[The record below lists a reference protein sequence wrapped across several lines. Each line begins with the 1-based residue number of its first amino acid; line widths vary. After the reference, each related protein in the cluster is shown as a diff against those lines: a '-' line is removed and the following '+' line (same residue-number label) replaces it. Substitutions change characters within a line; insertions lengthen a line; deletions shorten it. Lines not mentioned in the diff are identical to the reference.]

1 MASRFEKFS
10 ERARRV
16 LTIAQ
21 EEARNL
27 NHSYIGTEHILL
39 GLVREEEGVA
49 ARVLTNLGIGLGKV
63 RSAVEFIIGRGEKPG
78 TGETGLTPRAKKV
91 IELAIDEARQLGH
104 NYIGTEHLL
113 LGLLREGEGVASSV
127 LDSFGIT
134 LERARAETAHIL
146 TQGAPKARLS
156 RSTSRTPALDQLG
169 IDLTAAARAGKLD
182 PVIGRYKEIE
192 RLIQILSRRT
202 KNNPALI
209 GEPGVGKTAIVE
221 GLAHR
226 IVAGDVPET
235 LEDRR
240 LLALDMGS
248 LVAGTKY
255 RGEFEERLKKII
267 DEIKTAAN
275 CVLFIDEFH
284 TMVGAGAA
292 EGAVDAANI
301 LKPSLARGELQCIGA
316 TTLDDY
322 RKYVERDAA
331 LERRFQPV
339 LVEEPSVDETLE
351 ILRGIKERYEEHH
364 HLTITDEALSSAA
377 SLAARYIPDRFLPDK
392 AIDLVDEAASRVRIK
407 HRTMPITLKEAK
419 QLGDN
424 IRKDKDAALATQQY
438 DYAAELRQREQQI
451 EEKIRSLEE
460 EWRSEQEQ
468 EQPEV
473 VAEDI
478 AEVVSMWTGV
488 PIVQLAGD
496 ETSRLLNMEEV
507 VHRRIIGQDE
517 AIVTIAKAIRRARA
531 GLKDPRRP
539 IGNFIFLGPTGVGK
553 TELARALS
561 EFMFGSED
569 TLIRID
575 MSEFMEK
582 FAVSRLVGAPPGY
595 VGYDEGGQLTEAV
608 RRKSYSC
615 ILLDEIE
622 KAHPDVFNLLLQ
634 IFDDGHLTD
643 AKGRRVDFRNSII
656 IMTSNIGAELIRK
669 GTTIGFASRSDEVKT
684 REQSYERMKENLL
697 NELKKAFRPEFLNRV
712 DGVVVFHALTKEQ
725 IRSIVD
731 LMLANV
737 SQQLKEKEIMLEVTD
752 AAKDFLGEK
761 GYDEVFGARPLR
773 RVIQDMIEDK
783 LSEAVLRD
791 EFKVFNRVYETRV
804 TIKKPEV
811 LSGVS
816 KAIQELPDIINI
828 ESSGDSLT
836 VYSTNVV
843 KYDVEKIAKD
853 QVKEVVKGET
863 EGRLRDKEAT
873 EPRITE
879 NTYISYVVID
889 MKDNEIVIESK
900 DSFALPDLAVGAAT
914 V

>member
-63 RSAVEFIIGRGEKPG
+63 RSAVEFIIGRGEKQS

-113 LGLLREGEGVASSV
+113 LGLLREGEGVAYSV

-146 TQGAPKARLS
+146 TQGTPRAKLA

-182 PVIGRYKEIE
+182 PVIGRHKEIE

-235 LEDRR
+235 LEDKR
-240 LLALDMGS
+240 LITLDMGS

-275 CVLFIDEFH
+275 CVMFIDEFH

-364 HLTITDEALSSAA
+364 QLTITDEALNSAA
-377 SLAARYIPDRFLPDK
+377 TLAARYIPDRFLPDK

-407 HRTMPITLKEAK
+407 HRTMPISLKEAK
-419 QLGDN
+419 QLGDS

-438 DYAAELRQREQQI
+438 DLAAEKREQELQI
-451 EEKIRSLEE
+451 DEKIKKLEE

-468 EQPEV
+468 EKAEV

-488 PIVQLAGD
+488 PVVQLAGD

-507 VHRRIIGQDE
+507 VHKRIVGQDE
-517 AIVTIAKAIRRARA
+517 AINTIAKAIRRARA
-531 GLKDPRRP
+531 GLKDPRHP

-608 RRKSYSC
+608 RRKSYCC

-656 IMTSNIGAELIRK
+656 IMTSNVGAELIRK
-669 GTTIGFASRSDEVKT
+669 GTTIGFASRSDDAKT

-697 NELKKAFRPEFLNRV
+697 GELKKTFRPEFLNRV
-712 DGVVVFHALTKEQ
+712 DGVVVFHSLTKEQ
-725 IRSIVD
+725 IRAIVD
-731 LMLANV
+731 LMLATV
-737 SQQLKEKEIMLEVTD
+737 SQQLIEKGIGLKVTE

-773 RVIQDMIEDK
+773 RVIQNMVEDK
-783 LSEAVLRD
+783 LSEDLLRGQ
-791 EFKVFNRVYETRV
+791 FQ
-804 TIKKPEV
+804 
-811 LSGVS
+811 
-816 KAIQELPDIINI
+816 A
-828 ESSGDSLT
+828 GDT
-836 VYSTNVV
+836 
-843 KYDVEKIAKD
+843 
-853 QVKEVVKGET
+853 
-863 EGRLRDKEAT
+863 
-873 EPRITE
+873 
-879 NTYISYVVID
+879 VVID
-889 MKDNEIVIESK
+889 LEGEEIVVHPE
-900 DSFALPDLAVGAAT
+900 AVGALSGDDK
-914 V
+914 

>member
-49 ARVLTNLGIGLGKV
+49 AKVLTNLGIGLGKV

-91 IELAIDEARQLGH
+91 VELAIDEARQLGH

-134 LERARAETAHIL
+134 LERARAETAHTL
-146 TQGAPKARLS
+146 TQGTPRARLA

-182 PVIGRYKEIE
+182 PVIGRHKEIE

-226 IVAGDVPET
+226 IIAGDVPET
-235 LEDRR
+235 LENKR
-240 LLALDMGS
+240 LIALDMGS

-267 DEIKTAAN
+267 DEVKTAAN
-275 CVLFIDEFH
+275 CVLFVDEFH

-364 HLTITDEALSSAA
+364 HLTISDEALSSAA
-377 SLAARYIPDRFLPDK
+377 TLAARYIPDRFLPDK
-392 AIDLVDEAASRVRIK
+392 AIDLIDEASSRVRIK

-419 QLGDN
+419 QQGDS

-438 DYAAELRQREQQI
+438 DYAAELRERELQI
-451 EEKIRSLEE
+451 DDKIKTLEA

-468 EQPEV
+468 EKPEV
-473 VAEDI
+473 VTEDI

-488 PIVQLAGD
+488 PVVQIAGD

-507 VHRRIIGQDE
+507 MHRRIIGQDE
-517 AIVTIAKAIRRARA
+517 AINTIAKAIRRARA
-531 GLKDPRRP
+531 GLKDPRHP

-656 IMTSNIGAELIRK
+656 IMTSNVGAEDILK
-669 GTTIGFASRSDEVKT
+669 STTIGFTSRSDETKT
-684 REQSYERMKENLL
+684 REQTYERMKENLL
-697 NELKKAFRPEFLNRV
+697 DKLKKAFRPEFLNRV
-712 DGVVVFHALTKEQ
+712 DGTVVFHALTKEQ

-731 LMLANV
+731 LMLATV
-737 SQQLKEKEIMLEVTD
+737 SQQLIEKEIKLEVTE

-773 RVIQDMIEDK
+773 RVIQNMVEDK
-783 LSEAVLRD
+783 LSEDLLRGKFQAGD
-791 EFKVFNRVYETRV
+791 
-804 TIKKPEV
+804 TI
-811 LSGVS
+811 
-816 KAIQELPDIINI
+816 
-828 ESSGDSLT
+828 
-836 VYSTNVV
+836 
-843 KYDVEKIAKD
+843 
-853 QVKEVVKGET
+853 
-863 EGRLRDKEAT
+863 
-873 EPRITE
+873 
-879 NTYISYVVID
+879 VID
-889 MKDNEIVIESK
+889 LEGEEIVVHPE
-900 DSFALPDLAVGAAT
+900 PVGALTGDDNSA
-914 V
+914 